1 MRLLVKKEFSFTAL
15 PLCYLFLGF
24 SLLTLV
30 PGYPIAVGSFFLCL
44 GLFQSL
50 LSRREQGDLSYTLLL
65 PVSKR
70 EIVKANY
77 LFTVLLQL
85 AYLLLC
91 ALLTA
96 LRVLCFSGAPV
107 YLQNPMMNA
116 NPGYLGYLL
125 LVFLLFNLLVL
136 GGYWK
141 TGYELGKPFVFF
153 SICAFLVIT
162 LGETLHHLPGLTH
175 LNAPTGGV
183 SILALGI
190 VLYPIGT
197 WLGLSASQR
206 KFEQV
211 DL

>member
-1 MRLLVKKEFSFTAL
+1 MKLLVKKEFTFTAL

-85 AYLLLC
+85 AYGLLC

-96 LRVLCFSGAPV
+96 LRVLCFFRCSG
-107 YLQNPMMNA
+107 
-116 NPGYLGYLL
+116 LL
-125 LVFLLFNLLVL
+125 AKSHDERQSRL
-136 GGYWK
+136 
-141 TGYELGKPFVFF
+141 
-153 SICAFLVIT
+153 S
-162 LGETLHHLPGLTH
+162 
-175 LNAPTGGV
+175 GV
-183 SILALGI
+183 SAA
-190 VLYPIGT
+190 
-197 WLGLSASQR
+197 GLSP
-206 KFEQV
+206 F
-211 DL
+211 